1 MSAVR
6 LDGGALGR
14 KIRQSLVSRAAAM
27 RKTLGREVKLAV
39 VTSHPDASAEAYL
52 QVKLKACH
60 EIGIATSVEALS
72 ASTSQKE
79 LLGTIGLLSQ
89 DKSVDAVIVELP
101 LPRQIDTIAA
111 LAALP
116 PSKDAEGLHPE
127 NYGRLYAARTYEDI
141 QARKLVAPCTAL
153 AVAELLRETRAP
165 LAGKRAVVLGRSNI
179 LGKPAAHLLSCLNLT
194 VTLCHSQTLS
204 IEDEVRR
211 ADVVV
216 ACIGKPRHVKGSWI
230 KKGAI
235 VIDAGVN
242 HDEAGLCGDVEFVE
256 AEKVAGFITPVPGG
270 VGPVTTAMLL
280 ANTVLLAEKK
290 A

>member
-6 LDGGALGR
+6 LDGAALAR
-14 KIRQSLVSRAAAM
+14 KIRQSLAPRAQALKAA
-27 RKTLGREVKLAV
+27 RGREVKLAV

-60 EIGIATSVEALS
+60 EIGIATSVEALP
-72 ASTSQKE
+72 ASTSQKD
-79 LLGTIGLLSQ
+79 LLRTIARLAQ
-89 DKSVDAVIVELP
+89 DKTVDAVIVELP
-101 LPRQIDTIAA
+101 LPRQIDTIEA

-141 QARKLVAPCTAL
+141 QAGKLVAPCTAL
-153 AVAELLRETRAP
+153 AVAELLRETRVP

-179 LGKPAAHLLSCLNLT
+179 LGKPAALLLSSLNLT
-194 VTLCHSQTLS
+194 VTLCHSQTSAL
-204 IEDEVRR
+204 EDEVRR

-216 ACIGKPRHVKGSWI
+216 ACMGKPRHVKGSWL

-242 HDEAGLCGDVEFVE
+242 HDDRGLCGDVEFSE
-256 AEKVAGFITPVPGG
+256 AEKVASFITPVPGG

-280 ANTVLLAEKK
+280 ANTVLLAEK
-290 A
+290 AA